1 MKKVLLK
8 IDGMTCSACSSG
20 LEKYLNKQDGIKTA
34 AVNLVMNN
42 ANIEYDE
49 KKLTL
54 EQVEKFVE
62 KAGFTSL
69 GIDNFEKEEKKKSN
83 EKYKLIEISVI
94 SILILYISMSHMVGL
109 PVIPFLNMMTHPINY
124 AISLLILTTIVILF
138 GKDIIK
144 NGYKN
149 LIHKTP
155 NMDTLVMIGVLAS
168 YVYSIYGTIRILQ
181 GHTMY
186 VEKLYYESAAIVIF
200 FIKIGKF
207 VENKNKDKT
216 KEALQELMTITPNN
230 ATIIREGKEVVVTLD
245 EIQKGDIVICKP
257 GEKIAVDGEI
267 IDGVT
272 HINEAFITG
281 ESKPAKREIGS
292 KVIAGSINYEGTIKY
307 KAEKIGKESTVSEIV
322 RLVANATATK
332 APIAKIADKISGYF
346 VPVVLVIS
354 IIAFVLWLIISKD
367 IALAINIF
375 VSILVV
381 ACPCSLGLATPLAI
395 VIASGNASRKGIL
408 VKTSEALENFHKAK
422 TICFDKTGTLTKGT
436 LSISKIYNYSN
447 LEEKELLKNIAS
459 IEKKSEHPIARAIV
473 NKVVEEKIEFEDLK
487 EFKAIA
493 GFGVEAIM
501 QNDDKYLIGN
511 RKLMTENGVII
522 PNEQDEQQLVNDG
535 NSILFVS
542 LNNKLVALIGV
553 KDILKDNI
561 ENVIK
566 ELKDKNINVVML
578 TGDNEKTAEIV
589 AKQIGIEKV
598 ISNVTPKE
606 KAKKIK
612 ELKKDG
618 IVIMC
623 GDGINDSISLV
634 TADIGV
640 SISSGTDIA
649 MDSASVILMN
659 DNIEKINELIEISEK
674 TIKNIK
680 QNLFWAFFYNAICI
694 PVAAGVFITL
704 TGWQMS
710 PMLGAAAM
718 SLSSFFVCMNALR
731 LNTFSMHDA
740 SKDIKRKKKEKKT
753 MEKTLEITGM
763 MCGHCEMAVKKALE
777 AVDGVKSADVSHEKG
792 TAVVTLSKEVSNDV
806 LKKTVEDKDYTVTS
820 IK

>member
-34 AVNLVMNN
+34 VVNLVMNN

-83 EKYKLIEISVI
+83 EKYKLIGISVI

-109 PVIPFLNMMTHPINY
+109 PVILFLNMITHPINY

-207 VENKNKDKT
+207 VESKNKDKT

-230 ATIIREGKEVVVTLD
+230 ATIIREEKEVVVTLD

-281 ESKPAKREIGS
+281 ESKPAKKEIGS

-354 IIAFVLWLIISKD
+354 IISFVLWLIISKD

-473 NKVVEEKIEFEDLK
+473 NKAIEEKIEFEDLK

-501 QNDDKYLIGN
+501 KNDDKYLIGN

-598 ISNVTPKE
+598 IPNVTPKE
-606 KAKKIK
+606 KAEKIK

-659 DNIEKINELIEISEK
+659 DNIEKINELMEISEK

-680 QNLFWAFFYNAICI
+680 QNLFWAFFYNICMI
-694 PVAAGVFITL
+694 PIACGILENIGIEMNPMVAAFAMTISSL
-704 TGWQMS
+704 TVV
-710 PMLGAAAM
+710 L
-718 SLSSFFVCMNALR
+718 NALR
-731 LNTFSMHDA
+731 L
-740 SKDIKRKKKEKKT
+740 KK
-753 MEKTLEITGM
+753 
-763 MCGHCEMAVKKALE
+763 
-777 AVDGVKSADVSHEKG
+777 
-792 TAVVTLSKEVSNDV
+792 
-806 LKKTVEDKDYTVTS
+806 
-820 IK
+820 

>member
-34 AVNLVMNN
+34 VVNLVMNN

-83 EKYKLIEISVI
+83 EKYKLIGISVI

-109 PVIPFLNMMTHPINY
+109 PVIPFLNMITHPINY

-207 VENKNKDKT
+207 VESKNKDKT

-230 ATIIREGKEVVVTLD
+230 ATIIREEKEVVVTLD

-281 ESKPAKREIGS
+281 ESKPAKKEIGS

-354 IIAFVLWLIISKD
+354 IISFVLWLIISKD

-473 NKVVEEKIEFEDLK
+473 NKAIEEKIEFEDLK

-501 QNDDKYLIGN
+501 KNDDKYLIGN

-598 ISNVTPKE
+598 IPNVTPKE
-606 KAKKIK
+606 KAEKIK

-680 QNLFWAFFYNAICI
+680 QNLFWAFFYNALMI
-694 PVAAGVFITL
+694 PIAAGLLSPLGIT
-704 TGWQMS
+704 MN
-710 PMLGAAAM
+710 PMLASIAM
-718 SLSSFFVCMNALR
+718 TISSLTVVMNSLR
-731 LNTFSMHDA
+731 LRRWKNE
-740 SKDIKRKKKEKKT
+740 R
-753 MEKTLEITGM
+753 
-763 MCGHCEMAVKKALE
+763 
-777 AVDGVKSADVSHEKG
+777 
-792 TAVVTLSKEVSNDV
+792 N
-806 LKKTVEDKDYTVTS
+806 
-820 IK
+820 

>member
-34 AVNLVMNN
+34 VVNLVMNN

-83 EKYKLIEISVI
+83 EKYKLIWISVI
-94 SILILYISMSHMVGL
+94 SIVILYISMSHMVGL
-109 PVIPFLNMMTHPINY
+109 PVISFLNMMTHPINY
-124 AISLLILTTIVILF
+124 AISLLVLTTIVLLF

-168 YVYSIYGTIRILQ
+168 YIYSIYGTIRILQ

-207 VENKNKDKT
+207 VESKNKDKT

-230 ATIIREGKEVVVTLD
+230 ATIIREEKEVVVTLD

-281 ESKPAKREIGS
+281 ESKPAKKEIGS

-354 IIAFVLWLIISKD
+354 IISFVLWLIISKD

-473 NKVVEEKIEFEDLK
+473 NKAIEEKIEFEDLK

-501 QNDDKYLIGN
+501 KNDDKYLIGN

-522 PNEQDEQQLVNDG
+522 PNEQDEQQLVNEG

-598 ISNVTPKE
+598 IPNVTPKE
-606 KAKKIK
+606 KAEKIK

-659 DNIEKINELIEISEK
+659 DNIEKINELMEISEK

-680 QNLFWAFFYNAICI
+680 QNLFWAFFYNICMI
-694 PVAAGVFITL
+694 PIACGILEPIGIEMNPMVAAFSMTISSL
-704 TGWQMS
+704 TVV
-710 PMLGAAAM
+710 L
-718 SLSSFFVCMNALR
+718 NALR
-731 LNTFSMHDA
+731 L
-740 SKDIKRKKKEKKT
+740 KK
-753 MEKTLEITGM
+753 
-763 MCGHCEMAVKKALE
+763 
-777 AVDGVKSADVSHEKG
+777 
-792 TAVVTLSKEVSNDV
+792 
-806 LKKTVEDKDYTVTS
+806 
-820 IK
+820 